1 MSSHGIVLILVSIFY
16 NGLGLPVGNTNHTQA
31 ISGIEN
37 DVLNLANS
45 CENLFLVEKI
55 KNKMEN
61 CKLISKNSTKTD
73 YECKMFYDIN
83 NQLCTT
89 FGRSEVDLKG
99 NFNSKMSITQN
110 IETIC
115 EDAKTWKPTT
125 DYKQEL
131 ENLFNK
137 LSLCLQVCNVD
148 GMVSEDSN
156 FFCKYYK
163 WGSEIL
169 LSHAN
174 ATTHSSSAVA
184 PTNGDSKYEEKP
196 VVSETTNNA
205 ASSQNSNIEQVKEM
219 KQSEQS
225 TKSATVLKSDVHN
238 EHVAPEV
245 SKDMSGLQKP
255 EVSEDNN
262 DNLVPPSSKSEFQKP
277 LEEPALKSAPEQ
289 ENQQKPVIE
298 NPKPN
303 APHDLLDEADN
314 DMENDF
320 GPGEP
325 FSDQENMDEEMNADP
340 KIETQK
346 SKENENI
353 NKLPLTSF
361 NVDIGQREMVFPNT
375 IQDTFVEEDDHF
387 FPFFLTT
394 IVLVGLLY
402 VLYHNK
408 SKVTKVILGLI
419 VEGRQSNRRR
429 NSRGHAYKRLDT
441 LEQAMSASSTAPPSK
456 IIY

>member
-1 MSSHGIVLILVSIFY
+1 MSSNGIVLVLVSIFY
-16 NGLGLPVGNTNHTQA
+16 IGLGLPVSNTNHTQV

-45 CENLFLVEKI
+45 CENLFLVEMM

-83 NQLCTT
+83 NQLCTA
-89 FGRSEVDLKG
+89 FGRSEVDLEG
-99 NFNSKMSITQN
+99 NFNAKMSITQN

-115 EDAKTWKPTT
+115 EDAKKWKPTT
-125 DYKQEL
+125 VYKQEL

-137 LSLCLQVCNVD
+137 FSLCLQVCNVD

-169 LSHAN
+169 FRQAN
-174 ATTHSSSAVA
+174 AATHSSSVVV
-184 PTNGDSKYEEKP
+184 PTSYDSKSEVKP
-196 VVSETTNNA
+196 VVSETTKNIG
-205 ASSQNSNIEQVKEM
+205 SSQKTNIEPQVKEM

-225 TKSATVLKSDVHN
+225 TKSATRPSPIEPVLL
-238 EHVAPEV
+238 EV
-245 SKDMSGLQKP
+245 SKDISALQKP
-255 EVSEDNN
+255 EVRENN
-262 DNLVPPSSKSEFQKP
+262 DDKSVPPSSKSESQKP
-277 LEEPALKSAPEQ
+277 VEEPALKSPPEK
-289 ENQQKPVIE
+289 ENQEKPVIE
-298 NPKPN
+298 NPKPDV
-303 APHDLLDEADN
+303 PHDLVDETDN

-361 NVDIGQREMVFPNT
+361 NVDIGQREMVYPNT

-394 IVLVGLLY
+394 VVLVGLLY

-441 LEQAMSASSTAPPSK
+441 LEQAMSTSSTAPPSK